1 MHGVAE
7 VLCNPLFGIDLW
19 EHAYFHAHMGNKA
32 AYCDEFLSD
41 LDWSK
46 LSHNYENFALKSQC
60 APLNI

>member
-46 LSHNYENFALKSQC
+46 LSHNYENFALKGQC